1 MTDPIADMLTRI
13 RNAQAVRK
21 PTVVLPF
28 SKLKHKLAMILQQQH
43 YLTGVATTMDQAN
56 KPALQLTLRYLPDGQ
71 SAIRAINRIS
81 KPGRRVYAQK
91 KVLPYVQNNF
101 GVAIISTSQGLMTN
115 KEARKKNLGGE
126 VICEIY

>member
-1 MTDPIADMLTRI
+1 MTDPIADMLTCI
-13 RNAQAVRK
+13 RNAQAVHK
-21 PTVVLPF
+21 PTVVVPF
-28 SKLKHKLAMILQQQH
+28 SKLKQKLALILEKQH
-43 YLTGVATTMDQAN
+43 YVAAVGTTEVSG

-71 SAIRAINRIS
+71 SAIRALNRIS

-91 KVLPYVQNNF
+91 KLLPYVQNNF

-115 KEARKKNLGGE
+115 KEARRKNLGGE

>member
-13 RNAQAVRK
+13 RNAQAVHK

-28 SKLKHKLAMILQQQH
+28 SKLKHKLALILQQKNYIVGAEKIQ
-43 YLTGVATTMDQAN
+43 TNGRPQ
-56 KPALQLTLRYLPDGQ
+56 LQLTLRYLPDGQ
-71 SAIRAINRIS
+71 SAIRALNRIS

-91 KVLPYVQNNF
+91 KLLPYVQNNF
-101 GVAIISTSQGLMTN
+101 GIAIISTSQGLMTN
-115 KEARKKNLGGE
+115 KDARKKNLGGE

>member
-1 MTDPIADMLTRI
+1 MTDPIADMLTCI

-21 PTVVLPF
+21 PTVVVPF
-28 SKLKHKLAMILQQQH
+28 SKLKQKLAFILEKQH
-43 YLTGVATTMDQAN
+43 YIAGVGKTEKAG

-71 SAIRAINRIS
+71 SVIRALNRIS

-91 KVLPYVQNNF
+91 KLLPYVQNNF

-115 KEARKKNLGGE
+115 KEARRKNLGGE

>member
-21 PTVVLPF
+21 TTVVVPY
-28 SKLKHKLAMILQQQH
+28 SKVKYSLAMILQH
-43 YLTGVATTMDQAN
+43 ERFVSGVEVIEEAGYR
-56 KPALQLTLRYLPDGQ
+56 ALELKLRYLQDGV
-71 SAIRAINRIS
+71 SAIRSLKRIS

-91 KVLPYVQNNF
+91 KTLPYVQNNF
-101 GVAIISTSQGLMTN
+101 GFAVISTSHGLMTN
-115 KEARKKNLGGE
+115 KEARQKNLGGE